1 MEGSYSGELVS
12 HRTFWILAACS
23 GLLMLGPIRTGDLP
37 GYDDALYAHMAKA
50 IVRTGDWINIQSNGS
65 PALEHPPL
73 FVWMQAALFSLFGFS
88 DTMAKLPSALCGWG
102 TVLLVYWV
110 ALRLTGEEL
119 IAAYAMFVLTTTAY
133 FVKYTAHAMTDV
145 PFTFFFLSAIWAWL
159 KTEDDPRW
167 YLVTAVFTALTQLSR
182 GMMGFTLPLLFA
194 LHLIVTRRR
203 PPLLYAASGLLIAF
217 LPLAAWYAHMI
228 GSHGAYFLGVQSIWL
243 QNEVYGALSPPW
255 RRYTGA
261 PEYVWMLLKSYWPW
275 LPAMIFGLITTFR
288 NRDRRLY
295 VLGVWA
301 GVVFLACSLA
311 KSRVLRYM
319 LPAYPAFS
327 ILAAV
332 GLRRAIPEVYLR
344 RGLAILTPAALI
356 AAGAIALFPPATFHA
371 TEIRP
376 IAAALDSVTEPE
388 ERIEFYDSGQPRYDE
403 TNQLQWYGNR
413 YFRMLLKRED
423 FEEALRKPLDAVFVV
438 DQDTY
443 RTYFASRQDYRIV
456 TQNGH
461 LVILLHLGILASSGS
476 STSDVH
482 EVPVR
487 RFYLAGLSTRRAEF
501 HVRRR
506 SASRA

>member
-1 MEGSYSGELVS
+1 
-12 HRTFWILAACS
+12 
-23 GLLMLGPIRTGDLP
+23 
-37 GYDDALYAHMAKA
+37 
-50 IVRTGDWINIQSNGS
+50 
-65 PALEHPPL
+65 
-73 FVWMQAALFSLFGFS
+73 
-88 DTMAKLPSALCGWG
+88 
-102 TVLLVYWV
+102 
-110 ALRLTGEEL
+110 
-119 IAAYAMFVLTTTAY
+119 
-133 FVKYTAHAMTDV
+133 
-145 PFTFFFLSAIWAWL
+145 
-159 KTEDDPRW
+159 
-167 YLVTAVFTALTQLSR
+167 
-182 GMMGFTLPLLFA
+182 
-194 LHLIVTRRR
+194 
-203 PPLLYAASGLLIAF
+203 
-217 LPLAAWYAHMI
+217 
-228 GSHGAYFLGVQSIWL
+228 
-243 QNEVYGALSPPW
+243 
-255 RRYTGA
+255 
-261 PEYVWMLLKSYWPW
+261 
-275 LPAMIFGLITTFR
+275 MIFGLITTFR

-388 ERIEFYDSGQPRYDE
+388 ERITFYDSGQPRYDE